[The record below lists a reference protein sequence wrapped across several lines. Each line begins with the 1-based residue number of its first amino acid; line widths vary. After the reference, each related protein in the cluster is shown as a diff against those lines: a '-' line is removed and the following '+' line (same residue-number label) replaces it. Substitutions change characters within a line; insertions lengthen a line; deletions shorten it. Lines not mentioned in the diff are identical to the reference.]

1 MELYYDN
8 TIFASNLKQQLVR
21 HDMTAADL
29 AKRLDCS
36 KSIVSDWLKAKK
48 LPRMDKVET
57 MCQIF
62 NCSREDLI
70 SEPKN
75 TIPFPFPAET
85 VPSAIKITGFIP
97 VYGEIPAGVPNFEE
111 CQVIDYISSTD
122 PHPENYFALKVK
134 GTSMINAGIPDG
146 AYVTVLKQNTAED
159 GQIVACRLNGEEATL
174 KRFRRKDDTV
184 ILMPENPEF
193 SPIIV
198 GAKDFSEG
206 VAQILGIVKA
216 ITIKI

>member
-1 MELYYDN
+1 MTIGERIKARREELGMSQDELAIKIGYESRSSVNKIELGLRNLPQSKIKLIADVLN
-8 TIFASNLKQQLVR
+8 TTPSYIMGWQKEGEQ
-21 HDMTAADL
+21 
-29 AKRLDCS
+29 
-36 KSIVSDWLKAKK
+36 KA
-48 LPRMDKVET
+48 
-57 MCQIF
+57 
-62 NCSREDLI
+62 
-70 SEPKN
+70 
-75 TIPFPFPAET
+75 PFPFPAET
-85 VPSAIKITGFIP
+85 VPAAIKITGFIP